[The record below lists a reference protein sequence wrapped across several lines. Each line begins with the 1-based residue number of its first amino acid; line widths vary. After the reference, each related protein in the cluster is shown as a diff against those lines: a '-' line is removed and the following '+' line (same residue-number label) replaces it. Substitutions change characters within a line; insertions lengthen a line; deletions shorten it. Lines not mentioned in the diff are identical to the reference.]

1 MCSINDSLDLDISNI
16 DIESRVESQEKRK
29 EARMTQALN
38 NLLIQLQ
45 KIIITSN
52 LYFIYTLHIMFGTVQ
67 SSFSLKATISK
78 SLLNCFHIY
87 VFDIFSTQCWIQKFV
102 MYNYC
107 SVLPNWTQGEGWHP
121 LERWIAD
128 SFLAETSEFHNNL
141 N

>member
-52 LYFIYTLHIMFGTVQ
+52 LYLHITYHVWNCTVFIFSQSHYLKKLAELFPYLCIWYFLHTMLDSKICDVQLLQCFTKLNSRRRLAPFGT
-67 SSFSLKATISK
+67 
-78 SLLNCFHIY
+78 LNCWFI
-87 VFDIFSTQCWIQKFV
+87 S
-102 MYNYC
+102 
-107 SVLPNWTQGEGWHP
+107 GWNV
-121 LERWIAD
+121 RV
-128 SFLAETSEFHNNL
+128 SQ
-141 N
+141 